1 MIDQIP
7 EAGAWDGKT
16 LTEPAV
22 SERGIY
28 QITSGSELAWFANQV
43 NTVQDAEG
51 ISGELC
57 NDISLGFKNWKP
69 IGNTKAYTGSFD
81 GKGYQIRGLFIERAD
96 IYSGLFGQLRGKNQ
110 VIQNLSVSGT
120 IQADGKVDYAGGLQP
135 MCMEPIQLTRAR

>member
-1 MIDQIP
+1 M
-7 EAGAWDGKT
+7 DGKT

-110 VIQNLSVSGT
+110 VIQNLSVSGDNSGRW
-120 IQADGKVDYAGGLQP
+120 QSGL
-135 MCMEPIQLTRAR
+135 CRRGCSLCVWSRFS